1 MKSIVNETGLP
12 LLAKTVL
19 LVGASAFIGNL
30 LNQAQNS
37 LEKVRFE
44 EGGLIGGRRHSQ
56 GGTIIE
62 AERGEFVMNRNAVD
76 AVGIEGM
83 EAINEGGGIGTTVNI
98 NNPIISSEFVEEELP
113 ELIAEAIRKGANF
126 GMS

>member
-1 MKSIVNETGLP
+1 MAQEIANLMKKFGISGFFALP
-12 LLAKTVL
+12 LAAALG
-19 LVGASAFIGNL
+19 GAVGNL
-30 LNQAQNS
+30 LSGFKIPAFQ
-37 LEKVRFE
+37 

-56 GGTIIE
+56 GGTMLE
-62 AERGEFVMNRNAVD
+62 AERGEFIMNRNAVD

-126 GMS
+126 GLS